1 MSKYSKWPRAF
12 GCLALLALFLLA
24 GGTPLAS
31 AAAKPQYDLE
41 IKKTPPDTS
50 NPNLVGLLVMVRDAD
65 TGQVPAEK
73 RLDKLSM
80 NVVAEPAGGGKQT
93 EINGCVRRS
102 TIETAK
108 PGLHDCAVYVS
119 QGGEWAFTVVIN
131 TMASERAVQ
140 NEASGATLN
149 QLVSETKTFSIVA
162 PKLEGFNKGLAG
174 IEGSPHEVINLQ
186 GHVIAVAAWAA
197 CAALLSFIAVPPL
210 RRLLSDRAMTV
221 LLVRCRTLITSL
233 GVTCVLTVITGTVLL
248 VNMLPYEL
256 PLSSDDAEATFGLPF
271 GQAYFATMTVK
282 LLTFVV
288 MVAATVVIAMAANK
302 RARVP
307 AELEEQGEETDV
319 TVDDADP
326 WHPGASRGR
335 GTAGGAAVAVKK
347 RTAEELHGHLDTA
360 PAMVAAVIFAVGLAV
375 AGVCVTLLKYFH
387 ELIEAVKAVT

>member
-1 MSKYSKWPRAF
+1 MSKCSKWLRAL
-12 GCLALLALFLLA
+12 GCVALLTSFLVA
-24 GGTPLAS
+24 GGTALAS

-41 IKKTPPDTS
+41 IKEAPPDPS
-50 NPNLVGLLVMVRDAD
+50 NPNLVRLLVMIRDAD
-65 TGQVPAEK
+65 TGEVPAEK
-73 RLDKLSM
+73 RLDKLAM
-80 NVVAEPAGGGKQT
+80 NVVAEPAGGGKQS

-140 NEASGATLN
+140 SEASGATLN
-149 QLVSETKTFSIVA
+149 QLASETKTFSIRA

-174 IEGSPHEVINLQ
+174 IEGSPHEVVNLQ
-186 GHVIAVAAWAA
+186 GHVIAVAAWVT

-210 RRLLSDRAMTV
+210 RRLLSERAMTV
-221 LLVRCRTLITSL
+221 LIVRCRTLITSL
-233 GVTCVLTVITGTVLL
+233 GVTCLLTIVTGTVLL
-248 VNMLPYEL
+248 VKMLPYEL
-256 PLSSDDAEATFGLPF
+256 PLSSEDAEATFGLPF

-282 LLTFVV
+282 LLAFVV

-302 RARVP
+302 RARIP
-307 AELEEQGEETDV
+307 AGLEEQGEETDV

-326 WHPGASRGR
+326 WHPGASRGHAS
-335 GTAGGAAVAVKK
+335 TAGAAVAVKK
-347 RTAEELHGHLDTA
+347 RTVEELYGHLDTA
-360 PAMVAAVIFAVGLAV
+360 PAMVSAVIFAVGLTV